1 MGKVAELYRLEDHIR
16 DNVYQFQKLE
26 DKITAIDQRISRIE
40 QLCLD
45 IKYSLRPEDYN
56 PD

>member
-1 MGKVAELYRLEDHIR
+1 MSKVAELYRLEDHIR

-40 QLCLD
+40 QLCLV

>member
-1 MGKVAELYRLEDHIR
+1 VGKVAELYRLEDHIR

>member
-16 DNVYQFQKLE
+16 ENEYQFQKLE
-26 DKITAIDQRISRIE
+26 DRIVAIDQRLSRIE

-45 IKYSLRPEDYN
+45 IKYSLKPEDYS